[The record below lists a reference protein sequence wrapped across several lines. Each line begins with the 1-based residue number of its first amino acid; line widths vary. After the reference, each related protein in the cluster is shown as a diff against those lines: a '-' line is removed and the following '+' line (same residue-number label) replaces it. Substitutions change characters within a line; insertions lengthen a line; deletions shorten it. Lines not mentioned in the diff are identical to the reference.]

1 MDQKKQLIVL
11 VGLPGSG
18 KSTTCEL
25 YPEYTRISQDDMGK
39 EGHRIEFDAAL
50 ERGDNIIVD
59 RCNFDIKQRRRYL
72 VPAKAKGYRT
82 LVIWL
87 QVSANDCKKRI
98 RNRADHPNLNKDN
111 ENIDK
116 VVDMFHNM
124 FEPPERWE
132 ADEVIYL

>member
-1 MDQKKQLIVL
+1 MAQLIVL

-25 YPEYTRISQDDMGK
+25 YKEYVRISQDEMGK
-39 EGHRIEFDAAL
+39 EGHMKAFTEAIERD
-50 ERGDNIIVD
+50 DNIIID
-59 RCNFDIKQRRRYL
+59 RCNFDVKQRQRYIR
-72 VPAKAKGYRT
+72 PARLKDYKT
-82 LVIWL
+82 IIIWL

-98 RNRADHPNLNKDN
+98 RNRDVHPNLNKDN